1 MIELFLYNHH
11 LPFFYIYWP
20 IIALPQVSCSL
31 WQRMLV
37 AYPNTSSPFPSYW
50 KNPNSYFE
58 SACNSEDPGSIP
70 GSGRSAREGMGYPLQ
85 YSWASLVAQLIK
97 NPPAVWRPGFN
108 PWIGKIPWRRERLPT
123 PVFWPG
129 EFDTTEW
136 LTLSHFQFLPSKIT
150 AQDKRA
156 HFFFAASHVSQFKW
170 LNSVG
175 FPGRLLKREG
185 GSCMILVPVFLPSHI
200 LLAYNSGPMAR
211 SLAIIFDHE
220 VSYRMEAGH

>member
-1 MIELFLYNHH
+1 
-11 LPFFYIYWP
+11 
-20 IIALPQVSCSL
+20 
-31 WQRMLV
+31 MLV

-58 SACNSEDPGSIP
+58 SACNSGDPGSIP
-70 GSGRSAREGMGYPLQ
+70 GLGRSAREEIDYPLQ
-85 YSWASLVAQLIK
+85 YSWTSLMAQLIK
-97 NPPAVWRPGFN
+97 NPPAGWRPGFN
-108 PWIGKIPWRRERLPT
+108 PWIGKIPWRRERLPS

-129 EFDTTEW
+129 EFMDCIVCGVESDTTER
-136 LTLSHFQFLPSKIT
+136 LTLSNFQFLPSKIT

-156 HFFFAASHVSQFKW
+156 HFFFFAASHVSQFKW

-211 SLAIIFDHE
+211 SLGIIFDHE